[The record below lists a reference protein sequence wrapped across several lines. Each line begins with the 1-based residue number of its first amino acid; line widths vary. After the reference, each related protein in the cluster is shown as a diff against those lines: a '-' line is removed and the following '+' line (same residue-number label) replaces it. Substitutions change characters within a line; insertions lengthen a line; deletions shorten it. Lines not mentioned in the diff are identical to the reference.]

1 MKEQRSSSEKDF
13 LFSSWA
19 IDHKTIIYVIMAI
32 FLFLGISA
40 YFTMPRENFPE
51 IKQTNV
57 FLSASYPGN
66 TAEDVERLIT
76 NPLEDAVKGIS
87 NLVEITSTS
96 QENYAIIKLEFDEK
110 ITVESAKQ
118 KVKDNIDA
126 VISGEDWPT
135 FNNAK
140 IEPNVFDLNF
150 SEEMPILNVN
160 IKGDYPVDK
169 LKEIAEIL
177 QEKIERFDEIKEVD
191 IRGAQDKEVE
201 VAVDIQKMKASKI
214 SFDDII
220 NSIARENTTVAA
232 GNIVSS
238 GLRRTLRVIGEIES
252 PGDLGNFVVK
262 NENGNVFLKDI
273 ASISFK
279 EKERTT
285 YARESGQNVVMLDV
299 KKRTGKNL
307 IEAVEKIVEV
317 VTFSRGTLFSN
328 NLEIS
333 ITNDQSSLTINQVND
348 LVNNILFGVLLVVT
362 VLMFFLGFRNALFV
376 GFAIPMSMFMSLM
389 ILQALGYTLN
399 TMVLFA
405 LVMGLGMLVDNG
417 IVVVENVYRL
427 MEKEGLSRIE
437 AAKKGVAEIA
447 YPIIISTATTIA
459 AFIPLGMWPGTMG
472 EFMIYFPITLSIV
485 LGSSLVVAIFF
496 NSMLVSR
503 FMEIEERNLTVKG
516 LLRLTY
522 ILGGLGILLW
532 FAGGMWRGFGTLMI
546 CSAVLFWAYKY
557 FIKKW
562 ATFFQYNL
570 LVRVERSY
578 EKVLSFAMRG
588 WRAYAF
594 LGGTILM
601 LILTFIIVGIA
612 APKVEFFPDNQPNQI
627 IVYIEYPQGTD
638 IEKTNTITQ
647 KIEQDVFSVI
657 NHPTYLDNDYNY
669 MVESV
674 VSQVGAGA
682 GNPETDSGSEAD
694 MPHKSK
700 ITATMREF
708 KFRRGQSSEA
718 LRQTIQNKLNGKYP
732 GVSISVEKDAN
743 GPPVGYPVNIEIS
756 GEYYDELIVTAEN
769 IRSFINQQN
778 IAGIEELKIDVNR
791 NKPGMRIEIDREKA
805 GALGLSAGQ
814 IGRQLRRSLFGEK
827 ASVFKKDGEDYDI
840 NVRFQDQDRYDPA
853 ALFNQNITFRDQS
866 SGQIKEIPIAS
877 VVSQQNVVS
886 YSAIKHR
893 NLKRVVTVYSSI
905 LPGYNA
911 VEIVDQLKVR
921 LNDYLELPQ
930 GIEYRFT
937 GEIEKQDENMAFL
950 SKALG
955 LALML
960 ILLLL
965 VFQFNSISKP
975 TIILLSIFLS
985 FIGVFLGLVIFN
997 MTFVIIM
1004 TMMGIISLAGIVV
1017 NNSVVL
1023 LDYTQLLLD
1032 RRRKNNNLS
1041 SDQLLPKE
1049 EVFQAVVNGGKAR
1062 LRPVLLTAITTIL
1075 GLIPLAI
1082 GLNINFF
1089 SLFMEGNPQIYLGGD
1104 NVIFWGPLAWTVIF
1118 GLSFATFLTLIIV
1131 PVTFYLSKRS
1141 ALKFKMLNFK
1151 AL

>member
-1 MKEQRSSSEKDF
+1 MKEQRNSSEKDF
-13 LFSSWA
+13 LFSTWA
-19 IDHKTIIYVIMAI
+19 ITHKTIIYVIMTI

-57 FLSASYPGN
+57 FLSAAYPGN

-96 QENYAIIKLEFDEK
+96 QEDYCIIKLEFDES

-118 KVKDNIDA
+118 QVKDNIDA

-160 IKGDYPVDK
+160 IKGDYPTEK

-177 QEKIERFDEIKEVD
+177 QEKIERLDEIKEVD
-191 IRGAQDKEVE
+191 IRGAQDKEIE

-238 GLRRTLRVIGEIES
+238 GLRRTLRVIGEIEN
-252 PGDLGNFVVK
+252 PEDLGSFVVK
-262 NENGNVFLKDI
+262 NDNGTVFLKEV
-273 ASISFK
+273 AQISFTEK
-279 EKERTT
+279 EKTT
-285 YARESGQNVVMLDV
+285 YAREFGENVVMLDV
-299 KKRTGKNL
+299 KKRAGKNL
-307 IEAVEKIVEV
+307 IEAVNKIVEM
-317 VTFSRGTLFSN
+317 VTYSKENIFSN

-333 ITNDQSSLTINQVND
+333 ISNDQSMLTINQVND

-427 MEKEGLSRIE
+427 MEKEGMSRIE

-447 YPIIISTATTIA
+447 YPIIVSTATTIA

-503 FMEIEERNLTVKG
+503 FMEIEERTISLKG
-516 LLRLTY
+516 LIRLTY
-522 ILGGLGILLW
+522 TMGLFGLLLI
-532 FAGGMWRGFGTLMI
+532 FAGGVWSGFGTLLL
-546 CSAVLFWAYKY
+546 CVVGLVWLYKY
-557 FIKKW
+557 YIKKW
-562 ATFFQYNL
+562 AAFFQFQF
-570 LVRVERSY
+570 LVALENKY
-578 EKVLSFAMRG
+578 EKVLAFAMRG

-594 LGGTILM
+594 LGGTVLLLM
-601 LILTFIIVGIA
+601 LTFVIVGIA
-612 APKVEFFPDNQPNQI
+612 SPKVEFFPDNQPNQI

-638 IEKTNTITQ
+638 IDKTNGITK
-647 KIEQDVFSVI
+647 KIEKDVFSVI
-657 NHPTYLDNDYNY
+657 NDPLYLENNYNY

-694 MPHKSK
+694 MPHKAK

-708 KFRRGQSSEA
+708 KFRRGQSSEE
-718 LRQTIQNKLNGKYP
+718 LRQKIQTQLNGKFP

-743 GPPVGYPVNIEIS
+743 GPPSGYPVNIEIT
-756 GEYYDELIVTAEN
+756 GLYYDELIVTAEN
-769 IRSFINQQN
+769 IRAFINNQN

-805 GALGLSAGQ
+805 GALGLTAGQ

-827 ASVFKKDGEDYDI
+827 ASVYKSGGEDYDI
-840 NVRFQDQDRYDPA
+840 NIRFQNQDRYDPS
-853 ALFNQNITFRDQS
+853 ALFNQNITFRDQA
-866 SGQIKEIPIAS
+866 SGKIKEIPVAS
-877 VVSQQNVVS
+877 VVSQKNIVS

-893 NLKRVVTVYSSI
+893 GLKRVVTVYSSI

-911 VEIVDQLKVR
+911 VEIVNQLKVR
-921 LNDYLELPQ
+921 LKDFTELPQ
-930 GIEYRFT
+930 DVNYSFT

-950 SKALG
+950 SKALA

-960 ILLLL
+960 IMLLL
-965 VFQFNSISKP
+965 VFQFNSITKP
-975 TIILLSIFLS
+975 AIILLSIFLS

-1032 RRRKNNNLS
+1032 RRRKNNGLAS
-1041 SDQLLPKE
+1041 EQLLPKE
-1049 EVFQAVVNGGKAR
+1049 EIFQAVVNGGKAR

-1089 SLFMEGNPQIYLGGD
+1089 SLFMEGDPQIYIGGD

-1118 GLSFATFLTLIIV
+1118 GLTFATFLTLIIV
-1131 PVTFYLSKRS
+1131 PVTFYLSKRAAIKIKS
-1141 ALKFKMLNFK
+1141 LTL
-1151 AL
+1151 